1 MTPQQLDEQQRR
13 ASAIMEMLSVYYDR
27 TPEQPIYP
35 PRKTQDGKPERFEMW
50 AYLPNAYFNWRR
62 ESMRPVSQ

>member
-13 ASAIMEMLSVYYDR
+13 ASAIVEMLSVYYDR

-35 PRKTQDGKPERFEMW
+35 PRKTQDGKPERFAMW
-50 AYLPNAYFNWRR
+50 AYLPHVFKALRQEENK
-62 ESMRPVSQ
+62 PVSP